1 VFVRCFTDKTAIED
15 EIGEKLGY
23 GLSRVPFAVIVVCV
37 NPLID
42 LVLRQIA
49 SVLRV
54 HLDFIMAIFS
64 IPILMLL
71 RCRIKSVVYGV
82 IFLSTCIE
90 VYGYI
95 ITYHTWASHPLTK
108 NYHTIV
114 EHCIRVYNIA
124 STILT
129 QYILD
134 FRPWVQLFLC

>member
-23 GLSRVPFAVIVVCV
+23 GLSRAPFAVIVVCV

-49 SVLRV
+49 SVLLRV

-71 RCRIKSVVYGV
+71 RWRIKSVVYGV
-82 IFLSTCIE
+82 IFLSTCIWL
-90 VYGYI
+90 Y
-95 ITYHTWASHPLTK
+95 
-108 NYHTIV
+108 
-114 EHCIRVYNIA
+114 YNI
-124 STILT
+124 ILGLV
-129 QYILD
+129 I
-134 FRPWVQLFLC
+134 P